1 MTDYHK
7 EHSFRQ
13 GKLCS
18 LNIKYTNLITKQTRN
33 YMKHLFLSLFATCLA
48 FACMHPAA
56 AQDWTYDFED
66 FTQAINAQ
74 GPKRVIDATLNGV
87 GWHMYGVRDNYDG
100 TDFCNGKGSMRL
112 YGEMM
117 SSSSDADEPINFTL
131 SEPRSIGTF
140 EFKMRANSNWYN
152 TNTSWITQYTTD
164 GDNWITIGD
173 EFAAGK
179 DVETVS
185 RTINMH
191 NCRVRIVRSDYL
203 TYDASEALAFRDIV
217 NIDDIRLSG
226 YDGSESTQ
234 LSADVSSL
242 DFGEVIKDEQKTL
255 SFTLTHIDLPAEATM
270 SIEGQAASSFTFT
283 PQQLGDAE
291 SDVISVTC
299 QPLQKGMLKA
309 VFTVRSGS
317 ISLQIPLSAYGR
329 MPEGIR
335 FSGGTGTAEDPFIIS
350 DATDLEEL
358 SDNVEN
364 NKESF
369 AGQYFLMTS
378 DIDMSNVANLRPI
391 GNNFGRSA
399 DLPDFI
405 RPFSG
410 TFDGAGH
417 TIRNLQMEHRNEL
430 FGGLFGIIDNA
441 TIKNVNID
449 NSDIY
454 ISVGA
459 AAIVGAGTGKCSI
472 VNCHVGENVSITNG
486 SYYAGGIIGGL
497 LQGDGS
503 TIADCTN
510 AATVKSINISGGIIA
525 NNSQTGLTIERCG
538 NLGNIVEANSYTG
551 GICGYTT
558 EGLTIND
565 CYNTGKIELYNNQQ
579 NPSIFGGGIL
589 GAAMEV
595 SAYDNITITNCYNAG
610 HLDYDYGTMHPI
622 FVFQNTEGNN
632 YTIVNC
638 YNATD
643 IAPGGYAMVDQLT
656 TAQMRLPV
664 FADMLNEYERSV
676 WQFEEGVNN
685 GLPVP
690 TGGAADK
697 IVPATGQQ
705 KTMAKIVNGRVV
717 VEGSYDSI
725 TVYDISGQQVDANA
739 LPDGLYI
746 VKITSNGKTTTQ
758 KIMK

>member
-1 MTDYHK
+1 M
-7 EHSFRQ
+7 
-13 GKLCS
+13 
-18 LNIKYTNLITKQTRN
+18 NIKYTNLITKQTRN

-191 NCRVRIVRSDYL
+191 NCRVRIVRNDYL
-203 TYDASEALAFRDIV
+203 TYDASGALAFRDIV

-242 DFGEVIKDEQKTL
+242 DFGEVVKDEQKTL
-255 SFTLTHIDLPAEATM
+255 SFTLIHIDLPAEATM

-538 NLGNIVEANSYTG
+538 SVGNIVEANSYTG

>member
-1 MTDYHK
+1 M
-7 EHSFRQ
+7 
-13 GKLCS
+13 
-18 LNIKYTNLITKQTRN
+18 NIKYTNLITKQTRN

-87 GWHMYGVRDNYDG
+87 GWHMYGIRDNYDG

-538 NLGNIVEANSYTG
+538 SVGNIVEANSYTG

-632 YTIVNC
+632 YTIANC

-739 LPDGLYI
+739 LPDGLYT
-746 VKITSNGKTTTQ
+746 VKITSNGKATTQ

>member
-191 NCRVRIVRSDYL
+191 NCRVRIVRNDYL
-203 TYDASEALAFRDIV
+203 TYDASGALAFRDIV

-242 DFGEVIKDEQKTL
+242 DFGEVVKDEQKTL
-255 SFTLTHIDLPAEATM
+255 SFTLIHIDLPAEATM

-538 NLGNIVEANSYTG
+538 SVGNIVEANSYTG

>member
-13 GKLCS
+13 RKLCS

-33 YMKHLFLSLFATCLA
+33 YMKHLLLSLFATCLT

-173 EFAAGK
+173 KFAAGK

-217 NIDDIRLSG
+217 NIDDICLSG

-242 DFGEVIKDEQKTL
+242 NFGEVVKDEQKTL

-417 TIRNLQMEHRNEL
+417 TIRNLQMEHRNGL

-538 NLGNIVEANSYTG
+538 NVGNIVEANSYTG

-632 YTIVNC
+632 YTIANC

-643 IAPGGYAMVDQLT
+643 ITPGGYAMVDQLT

>member
-74 GPKRVIDATLNGV
+74 GPKRVIYATLKGV

-242 DFGEVIKDEQKTL
+242 DFGEVVKDEQKTL

-454 ISVGA
+454 ISVGS

-538 NLGNIVEANSYTG
+538 SVGNIVEANSYTG

-610 HLDYDYGTMHPI
+610 YLDYDYGTMHPI

-676 WQFEEGVNN
+676 WQFEKGVNN

-690 TGGAADK
+690 TGGAADN